1 MMDLKR
7 SFPKCFEIPGRLWT
21 VLMIISIMKR
31 GNCLQV
37 SPERLWAMDFDQIRA
52 FINVAALRSF
62 SEAGEKLFI
71 SQPSVSVR
79 VKALEEELG
88 VILFDRSKAREPSL
102 TEAGRIF
109 LDYAQSIMKL
119 NDQCREKLSG
129 QREKS
134 TGLIYTGASTVPGI
148 YLMPLLLAGFRKQY
162 PAIDFNLNI
171 LDTAAVLE
179 GVLNYS
185 FDLGLVGLLKQDDRL
200 KYLALMDDELVF
212 CTTGGLHARDSF
224 KDGIPLKQLFD
235 HHLILREKGSATRQL
250 LEKKLAEGGC
260 TLDKFKGT
268 TYINS
273 LEGIKQA
280 VKAGLGAAVVSKLSV
295 SDMVDLGEL
304 DQFTIKDVD
313 LKRSLYLVYHHRRV
327 LTGAVEEFIAFA
339 AAYNSVKQ

>member
-1 MMDLKR
+1 
-7 SFPKCFEIPGRLWT
+7 
-21 VLMIISIMKR
+21 MIISIMKR
-31 GNCLQV
+31 DNDLQL
-37 SPERLWAMDFDQIRA
+37 STERLWAMDFDQIRA

-88 VILFDRSKAREPSL
+88 VTLFDRSKAREPSL

-109 LDYAQSIMKL
+109 LDYAQSILKL
-119 NDQCREKLSG
+119 NDECREKLSG

-148 YLMPLLLAGFRKQY
+148 YLLPPLLAGFRKKH
-162 PAIDFNLNI
+162 PAIEFNINI

-179 GVLNYS
+179 GVFNYS

-212 CTTGGLHARDSF
+212 CTAGGLLGQDRF
-224 KDGIPLKQLFD
+224 KDGIPLGQLFE
-235 HHLILREKGSATRQL
+235 HHLILREKGSATRLL
-250 LEKKLAEGGC
+250 LEKKLTEGGFKM
-260 TLDKFKGT
+260 DQFKGI

-280 VKAGLGAAVVSKLSV
+280 VKAGLGAAVVSKLSIA
-295 SDMVDLGEL
+295 DMVGLGEL
-304 DQFTIKDVD
+304 DQFTIRDVD

-327 LTGAVEEFIAFA
+327 LTRAAEEFIAYA
-339 AAYNSVKQ
+339 AAYSNTQQ

>member
-1 MMDLKR
+1 
-7 SFPKCFEIPGRLWT
+7 
-21 VLMIISIMKR
+21 
-31 GNCLQV
+31 
-37 SPERLWAMDFDQIRA
+37 MDFDQIRA

-79 VKALEEELG
+79 VKGLEEELG

-109 LDYAQSIMKL
+109 LDYAQSILKL
-119 NDQCREKLSG
+119 NDECREKLSG

-148 YLMPLLLAGFRKQY
+148 YLLPPLLAGFRKKY
-162 PAIDFNLNI
+162 PAIDFNINI

-185 FDLGLVGLLKQDDRL
+185 FDFGLVGLIKQDDRL
-200 KYLALMDDELVF
+200 KFLALMADELVF
-212 CTTGGLHARDSF
+212 CTAGGLHARDSF
-224 KDGIPLKQLFD
+224 KDGIPLEQLFD

-250 LEKKLAEGGC
+250 MEKKLAESGY
-260 TLDKFKGT
+260 TMDHFKGI

-295 SDMVDLGEL
+295 ADMVGLGEL
-304 DQFTIKDVD
+304 DQFMIKDVD
-313 LKRSLYLVYHHRRV
+313 LNRSLYLVYHHRRV
-327 LTGAVEEFIAFA
+327 LTGAAEAFIAFA
-339 AAYNSVKQ
+339 AAYSDAKK